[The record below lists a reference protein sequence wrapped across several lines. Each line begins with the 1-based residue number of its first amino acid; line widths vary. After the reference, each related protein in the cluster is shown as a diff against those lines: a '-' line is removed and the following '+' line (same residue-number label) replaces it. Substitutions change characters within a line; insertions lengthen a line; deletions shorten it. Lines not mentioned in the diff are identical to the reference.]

1 MDTNLYETLCV
12 IGLVVAY
19 LAFSGWLWLSLG
31 AAANAVRPVAE
42 HWLDQAMVNAFLSGM
57 R

>member
-1 MDTNLYETLCV
+1 MESPLSDTWF
-12 IGLVVAY
+12 VVVLMLAY

-31 AAANAVRPVAE
+31 AAANAARPVAE
-42 HWLDQAMVNAFLSGM
+42 HWLDQAMVNAFLAGW

>member
-1 MDTNLYETLCV
+1 MASPLSDTWF
-12 IGLVVAY
+12 VVVLMLAY

-42 HWLDQAMVNAFLSGM
+42 HWLDQAMVNAFLAGW